1 MERMMIVEQTA
12 KEYLKQVGNIELQI
26 KELQDEIKR
35 LKELAV
41 SIGALN
47 CDEKVLSSGAQDK
60 MANTICEIDEKVGE
74 LDGKIKEF
82 TAIRGQV
89 MSTIH
94 KMQNIEY
101 EQILYKRY
109 CLMKTWEKIAIE
121 MNISYRHVL
130 RLHGFALIEIEK
142 ILNVS

>member
-1 MERMMIVEQTA
+1 MEDKKITA
-12 KEYLKQVGNIELQI
+12 KEYLGQVRHMEMQI
-26 KELQDEIKR
+26 RDLQDEIKR

-41 SIGALN
+41 GISALN
-47 CDEKVLSSGAQDK
+47 CDEKVLSSVSQDK
-60 MANTICEIDEKVGE
+60 MANTVCEIDEKVRE
-74 LDGKIKEF
+74 LDEKIKEF

-109 CLMKTWEKIAIE
+109 CLMKKWEEIALE
-121 MNISYRHVL
+121 MNYSYQWVCK
-130 RLHGFALIEIEK
+130 LHGRALKEIEK
-142 ILNVS
+142 LLNC

>member
-47 CDEKVLSSGAQDK
+47 CDEKVLSSVSQDK
-60 MANTICEIDEKVGE
+60 MANTVCEIDEKVRE
-74 LDGKIKEF
+74 LDEKVREF
-82 TAIRGQV
+82 VRIRSKV
-89 MSTIH
+89 METIH
-94 KMQNIEY
+94 MLRNDEY
-101 EQILYKRY
+101 EHILYKRY
-109 CLMKTWEKIAIE
+109 CLMKKWEEIALE
-121 MNISYRHVL
+121 MNYSYQWVCK
-130 RLHGFALIEIEK
+130 LHGRALKEIEK
-142 ILNVS
+142 LLNC